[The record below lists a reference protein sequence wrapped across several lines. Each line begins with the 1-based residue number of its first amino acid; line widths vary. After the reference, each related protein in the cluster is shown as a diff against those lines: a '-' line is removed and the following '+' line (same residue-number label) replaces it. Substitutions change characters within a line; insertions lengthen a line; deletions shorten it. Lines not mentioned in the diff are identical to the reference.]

1 MVGSFDNETTHQE
14 REILMKKWYSGLNF
28 IQVGTLLDLQDYL
41 AERHNYSVEDGIIYE
56 SEENENE

>member
-1 MVGSFDNETTHQE
+1 
-14 REILMKKWYSGLNF
+14 MKGRIQMSKIYSGLNF
-28 IQVGTLLDLQDYL
+28 IQVGTLLELQDYL